1 MPRFVISRI
10 ANALNE
16 DGKALKGS
24 RVLLLGL
31 SYKANIDDPR
41 ESPSFELLEQL
52 SEAGAAVEYCDPY
65 FPEAPRMRKYKL
77 AMSSV
82 PCTPEAFAGFDALVV
97 ATAHDEF
104 KKPELYRNVK
114 LVVDSRNMIAPLLK
128 DLQGSTMRL
137 VKA

>member
-1 MPRFVISRI
+1 
-10 ANALNE
+10 
-16 DGKALKGS
+16 
-24 RVLLLGL
+24 
-31 SYKANIDDPR
+31 
-41 ESPSFELLEQL
+41 
-52 SEAGAAVEYCDPY
+52 
-65 FPEAPRMRKYKL
+65 MRKYKVAL
-77 AMSSV
+77 SSV

-128 DLQGSTMRL
+128 DLQGSPMRL

>member
-41 ESPSFELLEQL
+41 ESPSFELWEQL
-52 SEAGAAVEYCDPY
+52 TEAGVIVQYCDPY
-65 FPEAPRMRKYKL
+65 FPEAPRMRKYKVAL
-77 AMSSV
+77 SSV

-128 DLQGSTMRL
+128 DLQGSPMRL